1 MNVSITCYCKI
12 DLQFSITTQGSLG
25 GYSPKIHV
33 QCSPKVHTKGIE
45 WTNDISATRKEA
57 AGSEVVSL
65 TVSLDSRHIKL
76 KLRNTL
82 ALSLV
87 APVTTKNYYYCCC
100 CCCCCC

>member
-57 AGSEVVSL
+57 AGSEVVR
-65 TVSLDSRHIKL
+65 VSLDSRHIKL

-100 CCCCCC
+100 CCCC